1 MAQEKALTRAVI
13 HKVITKKYLEE
24 NNTNL
29 QEFMN
34 IFLYE
39 KKIKVNIDFLIKMS
53 LLIDI
58 NGFEFIAVDIQRNGI
73 YDVVWVGGVK

>member
-1 MAQEKALTRAVI
+1 MTQEKVLTRPVI

>member
-1 MAQEKALTRAVI
+1 MAQEKVLTRAVI